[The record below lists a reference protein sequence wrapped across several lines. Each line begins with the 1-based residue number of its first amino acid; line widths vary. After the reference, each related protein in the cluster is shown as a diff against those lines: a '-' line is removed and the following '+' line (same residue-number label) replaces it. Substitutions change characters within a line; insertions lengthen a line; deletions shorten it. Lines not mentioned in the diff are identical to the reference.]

1 MINKVKAMKIFV
13 SFDFDNDRR
22 YKYVLEMWDSNA
34 NIDFSFN
41 DGSTKEIQSWDISRV
56 KAAITTKIRQ
66 ADAILV
72 LVGEHA
78 DTTHKDSALI
88 GYRNW
93 QYFEIAQAKAAGKKI
108 IAVKLDRGNSS
119 PSLLYGCG
127 VSWAMSFS
135 LDSIKAAIHRA

>member
-1 MINKVKAMKIFV
+1 MKIFV

>member
-1 MINKVKAMKIFV
+1 MKIFI
-13 SFDFDNDRR
+13 SFDFDNDRQ
-22 YKYVLEMWDSNA
+22 YKYTLNMWGSNT

-41 DGSTKEIQSWDISRV
+41 DSSTKEIQSWDISRV

-66 ADAILV
+66 SDAILV
-72 LVGEHA
+72 LIGEYA
-78 DTTHKDSALI
+78 DTPHKDWALI

-119 PSLLYGCG
+119 PCLLYGCG

-135 LDSIKAAIHRA
+135 LDSIKTAIHKAQYGW

>member
-1 MINKVKAMKIFV
+1 MKIFV

-22 YKYVLEMWDSNA
+22 YKYALEMWDSNA

-66 ADAILV
+66 SDAILV
-72 LVGEHA
+72 LVGEFA
-78 DTTHKDSALI
+78 DAPHKDRALI

-127 VSWAMSFS
+127 ASWAMSFS
-135 LDSIKAAIHRA
+135 LDSIKTAINRAK